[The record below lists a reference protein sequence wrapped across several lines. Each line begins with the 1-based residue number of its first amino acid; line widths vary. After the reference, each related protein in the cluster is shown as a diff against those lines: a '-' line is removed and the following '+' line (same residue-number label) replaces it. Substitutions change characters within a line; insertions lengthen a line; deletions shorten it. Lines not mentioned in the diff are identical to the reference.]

1 MLRKHSLNTTL
12 TQPYKN
18 GRCSVIIR
26 VSCSG
31 RIELYTGISIKKSE
45 WNNSRQRVKQG
56 VKVDGIDYN
65 ILNKELNEMEEF
77 ISDYFQKCAERDT
90 NASLSDLKERFNYK
104 FKSSSKSKANEF
116 FFMYDRF
123 IKEEG
128 SKNGW
133 QENMIG
139 VQKRLKEKIRVFKPQ
154 ISFPDLSTTTLEALK
169 VHLSKELFNDTL
181 IKNLSYLKQF
191 AKWALSKKCPVNDD
205 VFSYNP
211 KLPKSKKAV
220 KYLTL
225 GELETIYNL
234 DLSQREGL
242 DRTRDV
248 FVFQCYTA
256 LRYSDVSQLK
266 RENITKK
273 DNGDYYIDILTE
285 KDDDRIVFKLAQR
298 AVKIY
303 VKYEDNVYENDLVFP
318 IISSQKFN
326 ENLKEIGKLADLK
339 GEWIDYQYRL
349 DKKVEIKKPKHELED
364 HTARRTFIITAM
376 NEGIS
381 LDNIALIT
389 SHSDVNA
396 MKPYIKLN
404 TKGTDIVIDAINR
417 AKPAETK

>member
-1 MLRKHSLNTTL
+1 
-12 TQPYKN
+12 
-18 GRCSVIIR
+18 
-26 VSCSG
+26 
-31 RIELYTGISIKKSE
+31 
-45 WNNSRQRVKQG
+45 
-56 VKVDGIDYN
+56 
-65 ILNKELNEMEEF
+65 MEEF
-77 ISDYFQKCAERDT
+77 IADYFRKCSERNT
-90 NASLSDLKERFNYK
+90 IATLSDLRERFYYN
-104 FKSSSKSKANEF
+104 FKTSAKSKAYEF

-123 IKEEG
+123 IQEEG

-133 QENMIG
+133 QKNMIG
-139 VQKRLKEKIRVFKPQ
+139 VQNRLKEKIRAFKPK
-154 ISFPDLSTTTLEALK
+154 ILFSDLSTTTLEALK
-169 VHLSKELFNDTL
+169 VYLSKELYNDTL

-191 AKWALSKKCPVNDD
+191 AKWALSKKCPVNEDI
-205 VFSYNP
+205 FSYSP

-225 GELETIYNL
+225 EELETIYNL

-256 LRYSDVSQLK
+256 LRYSDVSNLK
-266 RENITKK
+266 RENITQNDK
-273 DNGDYYIDILTE
+273 GDYYIEILTE

-298 AVKIY
+298 AVKVY
-303 VKYEDNVYENDLVFP
+303 EKYKDNVYENDLAFP

-326 ENLKEIGKLADLK
+326 DNLKEIGKLADLK

-349 DKKVEIKKPKHELED
+349 DKKVEIKKAKHELED

-376 NEGIS
+376 NEGVS

-396 MKPYIKLN
+396 MKPYIRIN
-404 TKGTDIVIDAINR
+404 TKGTDMVIDAINK
-417 AKPAETK
+417 AKPSKTE